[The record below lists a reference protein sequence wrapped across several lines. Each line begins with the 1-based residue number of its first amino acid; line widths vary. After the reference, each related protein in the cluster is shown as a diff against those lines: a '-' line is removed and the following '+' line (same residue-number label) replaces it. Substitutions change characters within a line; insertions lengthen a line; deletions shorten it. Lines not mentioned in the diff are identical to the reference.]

1 MVPTA
6 RPGIVVPRTGRAESH
21 LYGTALAA
29 KMWLTCVIVT
39 KKFLVCW
46 RYLSPLRRTGTIAC
60 TSSPSK
66 ATLPIATSTPEDA
79 REGVRVHDGGCR
91 ADHGLVRG
99 GEERDL
105 VRDAQGVR
113 RVSACS

>member
-1 MVPTA
+1 MVPS
-6 RPGIVVPRTGRAESH
+6 PLSGIDAPRTGRAESQ

-46 RYLSPLRRTGTIAC
+46 RYLSPLRRTGTIAR

-66 ATLPIATSTPEDA
+66 ATLPIATSTPKTAARVPAFMTEDA
-79 REGVRVHDGGCR
+79 GPTT
-91 ADHGLVRG
+91 A
-99 GEERDL
+99 
-105 VRDAQGVR
+105 
-113 RVSACS
+113 S

>member
-39 KKFLVCW
+39 KKFL
-46 RYLSPLRRTGTIAC
+46 A
-60 TSSPSK
+60 
-66 ATLPIATSTPEDA
+66 
-79 REGVRVHDGGCR
+79 
-91 ADHGLVRG
+91 
-99 GEERDL
+99 
-105 VRDAQGVR
+105 
-113 RVSACS
+113 